1 MWFKYIKHDKDIN
14 RKKITTIIKI
24 NHKADC
30 PEKNIYKKTRI
41 KQKTVQH
48 GKKCLKEPLSMAC
61 EKKNTQKKKYGFF
74 SLTEID
80 AAKLLI
86 ELSNSTTYLDE
97 NCHSNSSKSVTVQSM
112 TQQSKDS
119 DDISPSSPTD
129 SVEDV
134 LAEIEEDERL
144 RRKNKRFRYVE
155 EVYRVTDPIV
165 IVPPFNKN

>member
-1 MWFKYIKHDKDIN
+1 M
-14 RKKITTIIKI
+14 
-24 NHKADC
+24 
-30 PEKNIYKKTRI
+30 
-41 KQKTVQH
+41 
-48 GKKCLKEPLSMAC
+48 
-61 EKKNTQKKKYGFF
+61 NTKKKKYGFF

-97 NCHSNSSKSVTVQSM
+97 NCKGSH
-112 TQQSKDS
+112 
-119 DDISPSSPTD
+119 DISPSSPTD

-155 EVYRVTDPIV
+155 EVYRVTDPVV
-165 IVPPFNKN
+165 IVPPYNKN

>member
-1 MWFKYIKHDKDIN
+1 
-14 RKKITTIIKI
+14 
-24 NHKADC
+24 
-30 PEKNIYKKTRI
+30 
-41 KQKTVQH
+41 
-48 GKKCLKEPLSMAC
+48 MAC
-61 EKKNTQKKKYGFF
+61 EKKNPQKKKYGFF

-80 AAKLLI
+80 AAKLLL

-97 NCHSNSSKSVTVQSM
+97 NCHSNSSNNVTVQWK
-112 TQQSKDS
+112 TQQS

-144 RRKNKRFRYVE
+144 RRKKKRFRYVE
-155 EVYRVTDPIV
+155 EVYKVTDPMV

>member
-1 MWFKYIKHDKDIN
+1 VQ
-14 RKKITTIIKI
+14 
-24 NHKADC
+24 
-30 PEKNIYKKTRI
+30 KNIYKKTRI

-48 GKKCLKEPLSMAC
+48 GKKCIKEPATSVPLSMAC
-61 EKKNTQKKKYGFF
+61 EKMNPKKKKYGFF

-86 ELSNSTTYLDE
+86 ELSNSTAYLDE
-97 NCHSNSSKSVTVQSM
+97 NCHSNSSNSVTVQSK
-112 TQQSKDS
+112 TQQSKGS

-155 EVYRVTDPIV
+155 EVYRGTDPIV
-165 IVPPFNKN
+165 ILPPFNEN